1 MLLIMLTSISHR
13 IKYVY
18 CNGYNHN
25 WFPYHML
32 NNNHGVMIGNKWKP
46 ILTFVQYIYICERE
60 YICVCVSIYIYVHIL
75 IYIYWLLCI
84 IMWRSTCLWWF
95 IIPLYIYHCT
105 TMKGHWFIL
114 WIHMGIL
121 NHSMDRT
128 LKVESNHM
136 IHMRIWYKLYKQTS
150 LWYHGI

>member
-18 CNGYNHN
+18 CNVYNHN

-32 NNNHGVMIGNKWKP
+32 NNNHGLMIGNKWKP
-46 ILTFVQYIYICERE
+46 ILTFVQYIYVWESI
-60 YICVCVSIYIYVHIL
+60 YVCVSIYIYVHIL
-75 IYIYWLLCI
+75 IYILVTMYYHVEIDLFMVI
-84 IMWRSTCLWWF
+84 YNTVI
-95 IIPLYIYHCT
+95 YIYHCT

-128 LKVESNHM
+128 LKVESNNM